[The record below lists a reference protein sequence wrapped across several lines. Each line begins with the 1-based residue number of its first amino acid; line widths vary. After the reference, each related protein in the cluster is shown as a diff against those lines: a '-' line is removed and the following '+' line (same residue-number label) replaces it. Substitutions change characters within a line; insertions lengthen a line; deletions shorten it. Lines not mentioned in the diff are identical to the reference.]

1 MLTDWYQLQE
11 LWTMPTDDE
20 QERAEPIEEP
30 PSEAPRSQRMLSGKA
45 AVVGVVA
52 ASVATAGVVLATLV
66 MDEPGSTP
74 SARTPLSTAAQP
86 YPTAAQPKPAA
97 AGTTQPVKPAVD
109 RTTQPAKPP
118 VAPPIAMDDR
128 GFVNSNARCE
138 GNQSAVAIGRT
149 NRSVV
154 VVCKSPDNRY
164 QYNGMRLSDRAA
176 LRLDDVRV
184 TPQGFEARGD
194 GAKYLIS
201 ATELVAMTGNAV
213 LTRDP
218 MVEYRT
224 PKPNR

>member
-11 LWTMPTDDE
+11 LWTMPTEDDE
-20 QERAEPIEEP
+20 ERPESIEEP
-30 PSEAPRSQRMLSGKA
+30 RPEEPRSQRMLSGKA

-52 ASVATAGVVLATLV
+52 ASVATAGVVVATLV
-66 MDEPGSTP
+66 MDESGSAP
-74 SARTPLSTAAQP
+74 NARAPL
-86 YPTAAQPKPAA
+86 PTAVQPLPTA

-128 GFVNSNARCE
+128 GFVDSTARCE
-138 GNQSAVAIGRT
+138 GDQSAVAIGRT

-154 VVCKSPDNRY
+154 VVCKSPNNRY

-176 LRLDDVRV
+176 LQLNDVRV

-201 ATELVAMTGNAV
+201 ATELVAMSRDAV

-218 MVEYRT
+218 MLEYRT

>member
-1 MLTDWYQLQE
+1 
-11 LWTMPTDDE
+11 
-20 QERAEPIEEP
+20 
-30 PSEAPRSQRMLSGKA
+30 MLSGKA

-52 ASVATAGVVLATLV
+52 ASVATAGVVVATLV

-74 SARTPLSTAAQP
+74 SARAPLPTAAQP

-97 AGTTQPVKPAVD
+97 AGTTQPVN
-109 RTTQPAKPP
+109 PP

-154 VVCKSPDNRY
+154 VVCKSPNNRY

>member
-11 LWTMPTDDE
+11 LWTMPTDDDE
-20 QERAEPIEEP
+20 ERPETIEEP
-30 PSEAPRSQRMLSGKA
+30 RSEAPRSQRMLSGKA

-52 ASVATAGVVLATLV
+52 ASVATAGVVVATLV
-66 MDEPGSTP
+66 MDESGAAPT
-74 SARTPLSTAAQP
+74 ARVPV
-86 YPTAAQPKPAA
+86 PTAAQPKPAA
-97 AGTTQPVKPAVD
+97 AVD

-128 GFVNSNARCE
+128 GFVNSKARCE

-154 VVCKSPDNRY
+154 VVCKSPNNRY
-164 QYNGMRLSDRAA
+164 QYNGMRLSDGAA

-184 TPQGFEARGD
+184 TAQGFEARGD
-194 GAKYLIS
+194 GARYLIS
-201 ATELVAMTGNAV
+201 ATELVAMSGNAV

-218 MVEYRT
+218 MLEYRT

>member
-52 ASVATAGVVLATLV
+52 ASVATAGVVVATLV
-66 MDEPGSTP
+66 MDEPGSSP

-97 AGTTQPVKPAVD
+97 AGTQPVKPAAD

-154 VVCKSPDNRY
+154 VVCKSPNNRF
-164 QYNGMRLSDRAA
+164 QYNGMRLSDGAA

-201 ATELVAMTGNAV
+201 ATELVAMSGDAV

-218 MVEYRT
+218 MLEYRT